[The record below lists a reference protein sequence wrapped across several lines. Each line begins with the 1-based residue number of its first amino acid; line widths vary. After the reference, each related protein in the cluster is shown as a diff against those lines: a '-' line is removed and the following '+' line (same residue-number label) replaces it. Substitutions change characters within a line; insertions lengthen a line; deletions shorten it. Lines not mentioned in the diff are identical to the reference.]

1 MLSRDEL
8 PCAGMAASRRI
19 VAKALNP
26 LMAAGLAEQSLSMC
40 REQYLLNRNVLPC
53 AGKTPSKK
61 MMAKALDP
69 LMATGLA
76 GLALSIELLGLLML
90 APAWH
95 DIVKVCPAAP
105 ADLPHESCL
114 QEFHCGLVRKHCAV
128 GGPRKENKQ
137 EMGDD
142 CQEQPLSAK

>member
-1 MLSRDEL
+1 MC
-8 PCAGMAASRRI
+8 P
-19 VAKALNP
+19 
-26 LMAAGLAEQSLSMC
+26 EQSL
-40 REQYLLNRNVLPC
+40 LKRNVLPC
-53 AGKTPSKK
+53 AGKTPSKT

-69 LMATGLA
+69 LMARGLP
-76 GLALSIELLGLLML
+76 GLALSIELLGLLVL

-105 ADLPHESCL
+105 ADGPRESCL

-128 GGPRKENKQ
+128 GGPRKGNKP

-142 CQEQPLSAK
+142 CQEQPLSATER